1 MKSVSNAIP
10 HGSRVMTCDG
20 PGKTIG
26 MDFRKASN
34 GGPGTR
40 QYVVELD
47 DGRKRHYP
55 INSPITLPSSEP
67 RRQR

>member
-1 MKSVSNAIP
+1 MKSVSNAFP
-10 HGSRVMTCDG
+10 LNSRVMTSDG

-26 MDFRKASN
+26 MDHRKASN

-55 INSPITLPSSEP
+55 MNDSRKIRLMGAE
-67 RRQR
+67 

>member
-1 MKSVSNAIP
+1 MKSVSNAFP
-10 HGSRVMTCDG
+10 LNARVMTQDG

-26 MDFRKASN
+26 MDHRKASN

-55 INSPITLPSSEP
+55 MNDSNKIRLIMAE
-67 RRQR
+67 

>member
-1 MKSVSNAIP
+1 MSKSVSNAFP
-10 HGSRVMTCDG
+10 LNSRVMTSDG

-26 MDFRKASN
+26 MNFRKASN

-55 INSPITLPSSEP
+55 MNEP
-67 RRQR
+67 NKIRLIGAE

>member
-1 MKSVSNAIP
+1 MSKSVSNAIP
-10 HGSRVMTCDG
+10 LNTRVMTSDG
-20 PGKTIG
+20 PGRTIG
-26 MDFRKASN
+26 MDHRKASN

-55 INSPITLPSSEP
+55 MNNPDKIRPLGAG
-67 RRQR
+67 

>member
-1 MKSVSNAIP
+1 MKSVSNAFP
-10 HGSRVMTCDG
+10 LGSRAITKDG

-26 MDFRKASN
+26 MDHRKASN

-55 INSPITLPSSEP
+55 MNDPDKIRLAGAE
-67 RRQR
+67 